1 MGNKIIDVSKKYYVG
16 AAPFKVLRS
25 NQSFVRGLDLA
36 KVTAKQ
42 VFRGAETIKVYT
54 SSGAVVFKYDKALH
68 EAEQKNAQLSDFDD
82 LIPVNETQSQQ
93 HSGIPKLVDSPTES
107 TSMAEGDDT
116 NSDLCAD
123 CSSHYQCTHDHAK
136 REPTTANQV
145 ELNSDVNGQLLKF
158 KKIPVG
164 YAFALLGKAKIYIK
178 VSKRKAIQYSRKRI
192 TLSTFDPNDIVLAVN
207 AVIRTH

>member
-1 MGNKIIDVSKKYYVG
+1 MSNKITDVSAKKYYVG
-16 AAPFKVLRS
+16 AASFKVLRS

-36 KVTAKQ
+36 KVTAKHL
-42 VFRGAETIKVYT
+42 FRGAETIKVYT

-68 EAEQKNAQLSDFDD
+68 EAEQKNAQPSNFDD
-82 LIPVNETQSQQ
+82 LIPVNETQFQQ
-93 HSGIPKLVDSPTES
+93 HSGIPKLTDSVSES
-107 TSMAEGDDT
+107 TSIAEGYDT

-123 CSSHYQCTHDHAK
+123 CSGHYQCTHDQAK
-136 REPTTANQV
+136 QAKPTTANQV

-178 VSKRKAIQYSRKRI
+178 VSKREYSVF
-192 TLSTFDPNDIVLAVN
+192 T
-207 AVIRTH
+207 

>member
-1 MGNKIIDVSKKYYVG
+1 MSKITEVSKKYYVG
-16 AAPFKVLRS
+16 AASFKVLRS
-25 NQSFVRGLDLA
+25 NQVFVRGLDFA

-42 VFRGAETIKVYT
+42 LFRGAETIKVYT
-54 SSGAVVFKYDKALH
+54 SSGAIVFKYDKALH
-68 EAEQKNAQLSDFDD
+68 EAEQINAQSSDFDD
-82 LIPVNETQSQQ
+82 LIPVNETHQQ
-93 HSGIPKLVDSPTES
+93 HSGIPKLVDSTTES

-123 CSSHYQCTHDHAK
+123 CSGHYQCTHDHAK
-136 REPTTANQV
+136 RAKPTTANQV

-192 TLSTFDPNDIVLAVN
+192 TLSKFDPNDIVLAVN
-207 AVIRTH
+207 AVIRTY